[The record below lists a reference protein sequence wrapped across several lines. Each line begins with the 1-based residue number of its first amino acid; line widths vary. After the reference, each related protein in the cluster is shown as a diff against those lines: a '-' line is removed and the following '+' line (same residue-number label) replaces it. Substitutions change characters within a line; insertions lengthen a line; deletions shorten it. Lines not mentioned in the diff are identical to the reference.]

1 VTRVGHRFDRAAK
14 LLVTDPGPAA
24 MSEPQSLEPTVMKE
38 PGRNRFQVPS
48 ASVSARARTPR
59 RTRVAASTE
68 TQNPNGSKRCPFSIG
83 WLIKSYASRDC
94 TCLMSKVWL
103 NCNVTGHP
111 NGFAVKTER
120 GRPGNNPSDRLEAGY
135 CLPGEL
141 RVPFTSHRAVPRSR
155 FHLRICR
162 TSRVA
167 SSCFRPDA
175 LARRSES
182 GCGSRAER
190 KRSRWSRRNV

>member
-1 VTRVGHRFDRAAK
+1 MTRVGHRSDRAAK

-38 PGRNRFQVPS
+38 PGRNRFQGPS

-111 NGFAVKTER
+111 NGFAVKIAR
-120 GRPGNNPSDRLEAGY
+120 GRPGKSVGPFRGGL
-135 CLPGEL
+135 LPAR
-141 RVPFTSHRAVPRSR
+141 RVASPFTSHRAVPRSC

-162 TSRVA
+162 TSRAA
-167 SSCFRPDA
+167 SSNFRPDA
-175 LARRSES
+175 LARRCES

-190 KRSRWSRRNV
+190 KRSRWSRRSV